1 MLCVEDALDGLRWAA
16 SVGGLP
22 GLIARCTENFGVLR
36 HWVARTPWIEF
47 LAADAASRSPS
58 SVCLRFTDPALD
70 GGAQTKLAAGIVK
83 RLEAEGAAYDIG
95 AYRSAPP
102 GLRLWAG
109 PTVEAGD
116 LAAALPW
123 LDWAYA
129 EEKRELGLP

>member
-1 MLCVEDALDGLRWAA
+1 
-16 SVGGLP
+16 
-22 GLIARCTENFGVLR
+22 
-36 HWVARTPWIEF
+36 
-47 LAADAASRSPS
+47 
-58 SVCLRFTDPALD
+58 VCLRFADPALD
-70 GGAQTKLAAGIVK
+70 GAAQAKLAAGIVK

-109 PTVEAGD
+109 PTVEVGD

-129 EEKRELGLP
+129 EGKRELGLP

>member
-1 MLCVEDALDGLRWAA
+1 M
-16 SVGGLP
+16 
-22 GLIARCTENFGVLR
+22 ENFGVLR
-36 HWVARTPWIEF
+36 HWVEQTPWIEF

-58 SVCLRFTDPALD
+58 SVCLRFADPALESA
-70 GGAQTKLAAGIVK
+70 AQSKLAAVMTK

-116 LAAALPW
+116 LAAVLPW

-129 EEKRELGLP
+129 EGKRELGLP